1 MPGCS
6 SCCFFP
12 NLCLPSLQ
20 PVVKREQNNLVIT
33 ELVSVRLKLFYVFV
47 PTKCCVLPNRKS
59 SSRWMLLKSL
69 EKVGPE
75 MSFNIWTVN
84 WGKGKNEW

>member
-1 MPGCS
+1 
-6 SCCFFP
+6 
-12 NLCLPSLQ
+12 
-20 PVVKREQNNLVIT
+20 
-33 ELVSVRLKLFYVFV
+33 
-47 PTKCCVLPNRKS
+47 
-59 SSRWMLLKSL
+59 MLLKSL